1 MGSAGI
7 ISISITAAM
16 EDLKAWDDWQITA
29 RDKSNCCHYYIMEIH
44 QAGISHWGWHKMAA
58 NFLTTFS
65 NSFSWMKVYKFWL
78 RFHSRFVL
86 KGPIDNIPALV
97 QIMAWR
103 RPGDKPL
110 SETMMVSL
118 LRHICITRPQW
129 VKPQCLHRIITW
141 CAVHCFSSVH
151 CTQCIVQI

>member
-44 QAGISHWGWHKMAA
+44 HTRISHWGWHKMAA
-58 NFLTTFS
+58 NFLATFS
-65 NSFSWMKVYKFWL
+65 NAFSWMKVYKFRL
-78 RFHSRFVL
+78 RVHSKFVS

-97 QIMAWR
+97 EIMAWR
-103 RPGDKPL
+103 WPGDKPL

-118 LRHICITRPQW
+118 LRHICVTQPQW
-129 VKPQCLHRIITW
+129 VKPQCLQRNNVGI
-141 CAVHCFSSVH
+141 SVPF
-151 CTQCIVQI
+151 QYKPSF